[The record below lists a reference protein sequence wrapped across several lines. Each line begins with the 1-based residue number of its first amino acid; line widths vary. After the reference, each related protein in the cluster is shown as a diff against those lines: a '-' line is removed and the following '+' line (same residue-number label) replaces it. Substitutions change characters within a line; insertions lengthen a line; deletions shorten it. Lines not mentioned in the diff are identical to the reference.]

1 VRYSILLAVI
11 VSFLDVSAAPA
22 EEGLFSEVAMES
34 VFEKPAPVTKR
45 VASQSDAAKLERI
58 TGVSSLILALKA
70 AGMDPQEQNGRAT
83 FELNHDSWSF
93 PVSIGVQI
101 EQDRI
106 DCELSL
112 IKISDNT
119 TVKTQTLLSLL
130 ASGGT
135 RGASFAYDREE
146 KLILLRAS
154 LSNRSI
160 TASQLKADLV
170 HLATVAGQHSKVW
183 LSLKAETKNNSPQA
197 TSSQTNSPQTNSPQT
212 NSPQPKLSLIGR
224 WSAALKSGE
233 AFAIQIASDSKF
245 QLIHLKSGKST
256 ISKGKATRS
265 GAQLKLVGDDNVTL
279 NCTVTQTTSD
289 AFQLAVKDAKG
300 NVAVTLNFKKA
311 K

>member
-11 VSFLDVSAAPA
+11 VSFLDVAAAPA

-45 VASQSDAAKLERI
+45 VASQSNAAKLERI

-70 AGMDPQEQNGRAT
+70 AGMDPQEQSGRAT
-83 FELNHDSWSF
+83 FELDHDGWSF

-170 HLATVAGQHSKVW
+170 HLATVAGQHSDVW
-183 LSLKAETKNNSPQA
+183 LSLKAETKNDSP
-197 TSSQTNSPQTNSPQT
+197 TTNSPQQ
-212 NSPQPKLSLIGR
+212 KLSLIGR

-233 AFAIQIASDSKF
+233 VFAIQIASDSKF
-245 QLIHLKSGKST
+245 QLVHLKSGKST

-265 GAQLKLVGDDNVTL
+265 GAQLKLVGDNNVTL

>member
-1 VRYSILLAVI
+1 LLAVI
-11 VSFLDVSAAPA
+11 VSFLGVAALRA

-34 VFEKPAPVTKR
+34 VFEKSVAATKA
-45 VASQSDAAKLERI
+45 VASQSNTTKLDRI

-70 AGMDPQEQNGRAT
+70 AGLDAQEENGRAT
-83 FELNHDSWSF
+83 FKLDHGSWSF
-93 PVSIGVQI
+93 PVSIGVQVDK
-101 EQDRI
+101 DRI

-112 IKISDNT
+112 IKISDDT
-119 TVKTQTLLSLL
+119 LVTTQTLLSLL
-130 ASGGT
+130 ASGDT

-170 HLATVAGQHSKVW
+170 HLASVAGQHSNIW
-183 LSLKAETKNNSPQA
+183 LSLKAETK
-197 TSSQTNSPQTNSPQT
+197 TNSPQTNSPQT
-212 NSPQPKLSLIGR
+212 NSPQQKLSLIGR

>member
-11 VSFLDVSAAPA
+11 VSFLDVAAAPA

-45 VASQSDAAKLERI
+45 VASQSNAAKLERI

-83 FELNHDSWSF
+83 FELDHDGWSF

-170 HLATVAGQHSKVW
+170 HLATVAGQHSDVW
-183 LSLKAETKNNSPQA
+183 LSLKAETKNDSPKTNSPK
-197 TSSQTNSPQTNSPQT
+197 TNSPQQN
-212 NSPQPKLSLIGR
+212 LSLIGR

-233 AFAIQIASDSKF
+233 VFAIQIASDSKF
-245 QLIHLKSGKST
+245 QLVHLKSGKST

-265 GAQLKLVGDDNVTL
+265 GAQLKLVGDNNVTL

>member
-11 VSFLDVSAAPA
+11 VSFLDVAAAPA

-45 VASQSDAAKLERI
+45 VASQSNAAKLERI

-70 AGMDPQEQNGRAT
+70 AGMDPQEQSGRAT
-83 FELNHDSWSF
+83 FELDHDGWSF
-93 PVSIGVQI
+93 PVSIGVHI

-170 HLATVAGQHSKVW
+170 HLATVAGQHSDVW
-183 LSLKAETKNNSPQA
+183 LSLKAETKNDSP
-197 TSSQTNSPQTNSPQT
+197 TTNSPQQN
-212 NSPQPKLSLIGR
+212 LSLSGR

-233 AFAIQIASDSKF
+233 VFAIQIASDSKF
-245 QLIHLKSGKST
+245 QLVHLKSGKST

-265 GAQLKLVGDDNVTL
+265 GAQLKLVGDNNVTL

>member
-45 VASQSDAAKLERI
+45 VASQSNAAKLERI

-70 AGMDPQEQNGRAT
+70 AGLDPQEQSGRAS
-83 FELNHDSWSF
+83 FELDLDGWSF

-170 HLATVAGQHSKVW
+170 HLATVAGQHSDVW
-183 LSLKAETKNNSPQA
+183 LSLKAETKNDSP
-197 TSSQTNSPQTNSPQT
+197 TTNSPQQ
-212 NSPQPKLSLIGR
+212 KLSLIGR

-233 AFAIQIASDSKF
+233 VFAIQIASDSKF
-245 QLIHLKSGKST
+245 QLVHLKSGKST
-256 ISKGKATRS
+256 ISKGKSTRS
-265 GAQLKLVGDDNVTL
+265 GAQLKLVGDNNVTL

>member
-45 VASQSDAAKLERI
+45 VASQSNAAKLERI

-70 AGMDPQEQNGRAT
+70 AGMDPQEQSGRAT
-83 FELNHDSWSF
+83 FELDHDGWSF

-170 HLATVAGQHSKVW
+170 HLATVAGQHSDVW
-183 LSLKAETKNNSPQA
+183 LSLKAETKNDSP
-197 TSSQTNSPQTNSPQT
+197 TTNSPQQ
-212 NSPQPKLSLIGR
+212 KLSLIGR

-233 AFAIQIASDSKF
+233 VFAIQIASDSKF
-245 QLIHLKSGKST
+245 QLVHLKSGKST

-265 GAQLKLVGDDNVTL
+265 GAQLKLVGDNNVTL

>member
-1 VRYSILLAVI
+1 
-11 VSFLDVSAAPA
+11 
-22 EEGLFSEVAMES
+22 
-34 VFEKPAPVTKR
+34 
-45 VASQSDAAKLERI
+45 LERI

-83 FELNHDSWSF
+83 FELDHDGWSF

-112 IKISDNT
+112 IKIGDNALI
-119 TVKTQTLLSLL
+119 KTQTLLSLL
-130 ASGGT
+130 ASGDT

-170 HLATVAGQHSKVW
+170 HLATVAGQHSNVW
-183 LSLKAETKNNSPQA
+183 LSLKAETKNDSPETSSPQ
-197 TSSQTNSPQTNSPQT
+197 Q
-212 NSPQPKLSLIGR
+212 KLSLIGR
-224 WSAALKSGE
+224 WSAAQKSGE

>member
-1 VRYSILLAVI
+1 LLAVI
-11 VSFLDVSAAPA
+11 VSFLDVAAVPA

-34 VFEKPAPVTKR
+34 VFEKQAPATKK

-112 IKISDNT
+112 IKIGDNALI
-119 TVKTQTLLSLL
+119 KTQTLLSLL
-130 ASGGT
+130 ASGDT

-170 HLATVAGQHSKVW
+170 HLATVAGQHSNVW
-183 LSLKAETKNNSPQA
+183 LSLKAETKND
-197 TSSQTNSPQTNSPQT
+197 SPQTNSPQT
-212 NSPQPKLSLIGR
+212 NSPQQKLSLIGR

-256 ISKGKATRS
+256 VSKGKATRS

>member
-45 VASQSDAAKLERI
+45 VASQSNAAKLERI

-70 AGMDPQEQNGRAT
+70 AGLDPQEQSGRAT
-83 FELNHDSWSF
+83 FELDHDGWSF

-170 HLATVAGQHSKVW
+170 HLATVAGQHSDVW
-183 LSLKAETKNNSPQA
+183 LSLKAETKNDSP
-197 TSSQTNSPQTNSPQT
+197 TTNSPQQ
-212 NSPQPKLSLIGR
+212 KLSLIGR

-233 AFAIQIASDSKF
+233 VFAIQIASDSKF
-245 QLIHLKSGKST
+245 QLVHLKSGQST

-265 GAQLKLVGDDNVTL
+265 GAQLKLVGDNNVTL